1 MSNLFAVFS
10 PERWHGVS
18 LMWMA
23 IGLPVLMMPKSL
35 WIAKSRS
42 QHFLRLINLRVTKE
56 IKSGFGAHQA
66 PGTGWLFVRLFL
78 FIGTINLS
86 GLIPYVFTPTTH
98 LRITLGLGLPIWL
111 GTIRVRWGLQPIF
124 IFAHLAPRGTP
135 ITLLPFMVIIEVL
148 STLIRPLTLAVR
160 LAANI
165 IAGHL
170 LFALLR
176 GCASPNNGLENLI
189 YILVLIP
196 LGVLELTVALIQA
209 FVFSLLSRLY
219 VQETQS
225 TLLMAK
231 TSVTVEV
238 RAIV

>member
-1 MSNLFAVFS
+1 
-10 PERWHGVS
+10 
-18 LMWMA
+18 
-23 IGLPVLMMPKSL
+23 
-35 WIAKSRS
+35 
-42 QHFLRLINLRVTKE
+42 
-56 IKSGFGAHQA
+56 
-66 PGTGWLFVRLFL
+66 
-78 FIGTINLS
+78 
-86 GLIPYVFTPTTH
+86 
-98 LRITLGLGLPIWL
+98 
-111 GTIRVRWGLQPIF
+111 
-124 IFAHLAPRGTP
+124 
-135 ITLLPFMVIIEVL
+135 MVIIEVL